1 MRPSV
6 TVHAVPC
13 FSDNYCW
20 QVRNSAHRTV
30 VLVDAAEAAKCLA
43 ALPADLELCG
53 ALTTHHHKDHSGG
66 NAELAAARPGLPIAG
81 GALEEGRVPGATL
94 LLAHGQAVELGGMA
108 FTALHTPCH
117 TRGHVCYYLPP
128 EADTPPCLFSG
139 DTLFAGGCG
148 RFFEGDAATMLAS
161 FATIMQLP
169 PATRLYCGHE
179 YVRGSPLPPP
189 SSPLERALAHRPRP
203 RPHPVLTRLP
213 LAPSAQTL
221 ANLRFGAAV
230 EPQNAALAARAAEC
244 AALAAGGLPT
254 LPSTLEIEAATNVF
268 LRTKEASVRAFT
280 HPALSEQQR
289 SALSEAEVLSA
300 LREAKNSFA

>member
-1 MRPSV
+1 MRPAV

-13 FSDNYCW
+13 FSDNYSW
-20 QVRNSAHRTV
+20 QIRNSAHRTV

-148 RFFEGDAATMLAS
+148 RFFEGDAATMLGS

-179 YVRGSPLPPP
+179 YVRQGEEGARPEVFSCLRTLPPCTRT
-189 SSPLERALAHRPRP
+189 PLSRPPAPCPPCADAGQPALWLRRGAPQCSAGCARGRVRGAGSGRPAH
-203 RPHPVLTRLP
+203 
-213 LAPSAQTL
+213 
-221 ANLRFGAAV
+221 
-230 EPQNAALAARAAEC
+230 AALH
-244 AALAAGGLPT
+244 AG
-254 LPSTLEIEAATNVF
+254 
-268 LRTKEASVRAFT
+268 
-280 HPALSEQQR
+280 H
-289 SALSEAEVLSA
+289 
-300 LREAKNSFA
+300 